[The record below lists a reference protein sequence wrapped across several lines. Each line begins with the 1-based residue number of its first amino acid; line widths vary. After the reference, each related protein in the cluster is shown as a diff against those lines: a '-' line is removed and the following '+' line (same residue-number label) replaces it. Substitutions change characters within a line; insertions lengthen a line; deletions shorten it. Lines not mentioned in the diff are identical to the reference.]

1 MKTTV
6 VFIHGFTGD
15 AGTWDNFP
23 LLLQQDPEL
32 KEHYRFLFWQYPSSL
47 NLSYVITKYFWT
59 DDPSINVIG
68 QSLRT
73 TLEAKAADAD
83 RLMLVAHSMG
93 GLVAQA
99 FVLEEIARQ
108 SNKYLDRITEIVLC
122 GTPSAGLPAGLLG
135 SPLKNQISDMNAY
148 GVFIQKLRAAWS
160 LEVDGKRSDPKRP
173 AKFRLTPIAGEKDK
187 FVPLPT
193 SIGPFKLDENF
204 IVPGDHVSMVKPLT
218 HSDIIYRILRQR
230 LESDTPTAT
239 QLNFVAETELKFMSR
254 ISAAREFGE
263 TSMLL
268 DLAKELS
275 STPVD
280 LPRVR
285 RELGLALV
293 GAEQYAPA
301 VETLEAYLAS
311 QAHAARPAVDVEAI
325 QQLAV
330 ALSGDGK
337 NVEAVARLKML
348 PPEYLSEPETMGI
361 MAGRYKRHWLKA
373 SIPKLG
379 WRALETYQAAYE
391 TAKAQGNDGQ
401 VIYNGINTA
410 YMDFALGGNQYQ
422 TIAADVLA
430 CCGKSKEPDYW
441 TLASTAEAQLLLD
454 NVAEAKKTYKI
465 ALQKAQ
471 EARHVTTTATQALD
485 IARRKNVMD
494 PELMALF
501 SAQA

>member
-1 MKTTV
+1 MKTSV

-15 AGTWDNFP
+15 SGTWDSFP
-23 LLLQQDPEL
+23 LLLQQDPKL
-32 KEHYRFLFWQYPSSL
+32 KDYEFHFWQYPSTL

-59 DDPSINVIG
+59 DDPSITVIG

-73 TLEAKAADAD
+73 LLEAKAADAD

-99 FVLEEIARQ
+99 FVLEEISRQ
-108 SNKYLDRITEIVLC
+108 SGKYLDRLTEIVLC
-122 GTPSAGLPAGLLG
+122 GTPSAGLTAGLFG
-135 SPLKNQISDMNAY
+135 SPLKNQIADMNAY
-148 GVFIQKLRAAWS
+148 GAFIQKLRAAWS
-160 LEVDGKRSDPKRP
+160 LEVDGKRSDPQRL

-193 SIGPFKLDENF
+193 SIGPFKLDEHF
-204 IVPGDHVSMVKPLT
+204 IVPGDHLKMVKPLT
-218 HSDIIYRILRQR
+218 HSDVVYRIVRQR

-239 QLNFVAETELKFMSR
+239 QLNFVAETQLAFMSR
-254 ISAAREFGE
+254 VSAARDFGE

-268 DLAKELS
+268 ELAKELADAKM
-275 STPVD
+275 D
-280 LPRVR
+280 LPLVR

-311 QAHAARPAVDVEAI
+311 PAHAARPAVDVEAI

-330 ALSGDGK
+330 ALSGQGK

-348 PPEYLSEPETMGI
+348 PPEYLSDPETQGI

-373 SIPKLG
+373 SLPKLG
-379 WRALETYQAAYE
+379 WLALETYKDAYE
-391 TAKAQGNDGQ
+391 TAKGKDDGQ
-401 VIYNGINTA
+401 TIYNGINTA
-410 YMDFALGGNQYQ
+410 YMDFALGGNEYPA
-422 TIAADVLA
+422 IAQHVLDI
-430 CCGKSKEPDYW
+430 CKSVKEPDYW
-441 TLASTAEAQLLLD
+441 TLASIAEAELLLD
-454 NVAEAKKTYKI
+454 HVSQAKQAYKI
-465 ALQKAQ
+465 ALQRAK
-471 EARHVTTTATQALD
+471 ETRHVTTTATQAID
-485 IARRKNVMD
+485 IARRKQVAD

-501 SAQA
+501 SAHAS